1 MDNIA
6 VTLKLPTKS
15 VTQKR
20 TLTHRSDSSGSES
33 SSPLD
38 KRLKNSTHA
47 EHEGEV
53 QEVLEGAPES
63 PLAVDMSE
71 KWTEKLDQILV
82 KLNKLDSIETTLNNL
97 CAEMTIVE
105 SDVSKLKD
113 GARVTE
119 KNLKEMD
126 DGLQWMNTELEGLK
140 LQIKFL
146 ETAKED
152 LHTQHLYA
160 EAYSRRENLKF
171 FGLAEEETKSNQ
183 EGSEAI
189 NTRNILFEF
198 LENGLGLE
206 NPVLHLSKQDVS
218 DLLQVTLNNMYFSF
232 RDQVFRQREGL
243 PMGSSISS
251 ILAILFMDKLE
262 SIALSSHLMKNPYKR
277 YVDDIYLQTTNEETA
292 DHFHKIINNVHPNLK
307 FEIEKPQATPN
318 GLSL

>member
-1 MDNIA
+1 MDDIA

-20 TLTHRSDSSGSES
+20 TLTQRSDSSGSES

-71 KWTEKLDQILV
+71 KWTEKLDEILV

-97 CAEMTIVE
+97 CAKMTIVE

-152 LHTQHLYA
+152 LQTQQLYA

-171 FGLAEEETKSNQ
+171 FGLAERQTKSNQ

-206 NPVLHLSKQDVS
+206 NPEKKIELQRVHRLGKPTAGKARPIIARFLRYQDREMVLRASFHLQDSEIKVLEDYPQEIIERRRKQIKKLKEAKKNGMKASFSKA
-218 DLLQVTLNNMYFSF
+218 
-232 RDQVFRQREGL
+232 E
-243 PMGSSISS
+243 P
-251 ILAILFMDKLE
+251 DKL
-262 SIALSSHLMKNPYKR
+262 Y
-277 YVDDIYLQTTNEETA
+277 
-292 DHFHKIINNVHPNLK
+292 INGK
-307 FEIEKPQATPN
+307 FVPM
-318 GLSL
+318 

>member
-1 MDNIA
+1 MLADC
-6 VTLKLPTKS
+6 KLNVARLWMILLSLEPTKS

-20 TLTHRSDSSGSES
+20 TLTQRSDSSGSES

-71 KWTEKLDQILV
+71 KWTEKLDEILV

-97 CAEMTIVE
+97 CAKMTIVE

-113 GARVTE
+113 GARVTK

-152 LHTQHLYA
+152 LHTQQLYA

-171 FGLAEEETKSNQ
+171 FGLAERETKSNQ

-198 LENGLGLE
+198 LENRLGLE
-206 NPVLHLSKQDVS
+206 NPEKKIELQRVHRLGKPTAGKARPIIARFLRYQDREMVLRASFHLQDSEIKV
-218 DLLQVTLNNMYFSF
+218 
-232 RDQVFRQREGL
+232 
-243 PMGSSISS
+243 
-251 ILAILFMDKLE
+251 LE
-262 SIALSSHLMKNPYKR
+262 DYP
-277 YVDDIYLQTTNEETA
+277 QE
-292 DHFHKIINNVHPNLK
+292 II
-307 FEIEKPQATPN
+307 ERRRR
-318 GLSL
+318 